1 MNIKYI
7 TPTNMKTIM
16 NDIGNELMDIFEK
29 SDRELTFDAMKYDK
43 EHSTDW
49 RELKSVDPEDLEN
62 VYSQDKRLIAVLVA
76 QLILFKR
83 IVRQNDVDERDMGF
97 PKNHLPIAFRFTE
110 DWHKSSGREMKRM
123 FQLKEGF
130 EDLKSKT
137 PDSWFKYFKT
147 DKVYQSLSKSGKMRL
162 KRMFS

>member
-1 MNIKYI
+1 
-7 TPTNMKTIM
+7 M

-49 RELKSVDPEDLEN
+49 IELKSTDNEDLEN
-62 VYSQDKRLIAVLVA
+62 VYAQDKRLVSVLIA

-83 IVRQNDVDERDMGF
+83 IVRQNEADERDMGF

-110 DWHKSSGREMKRM
+110 DWYKSSGREMKKM
-123 FQLKEGF
+123 FQLKEGLG
-130 EDLKSKT
+130 ELKSRT
-137 PDSWFKYFKT
+137 PEMWFKYFKT
-147 DKVYQSLSKSGKMRL
+147 DKIYRSLTKESKLKL
-162 KRMFS
+162 KRIFS

>member
-1 MNIKYI
+1 MDIKYI

-29 SDRELTFDAMKYDK
+29 SDRELTFDAMLYDK
-43 EHSTDW
+43 KHSSDW
-49 RELKSVDPEDLEN
+49 MELKSTDADDLEN
-62 VYSQDKRLIAVLVA
+62 VYSQDKRLVSVLIA

-97 PKNHLPIAFRFTE
+97 PKNHIPIAFRFTE
-110 DWHKSSGREMKRM
+110 DWYKSSGREMKKI
-123 FQLKEGF
+123 FQLKEGL

-147 DKVYQSLSKSGKMRL
+147 DKVYQSLSKNGKMRL